1 MGAALRDGDS
11 ESGPARR
18 ETAADRREW
27 AAMCRHVRVP
37 TMWGIPLRLFLLA
50 LALGAVL
57 PALDRALAPP
67 LHYPQLDAGAVG
79 SLLGII
85 SGAMVTLAGLVFSA
99 LTAAMSLGVTALS
112 VRISP
117 VFQADR
123 VIQ

>member
-1 MGAALRDGDS
+1 MGGHV
-11 ESGPARR
+11 
-18 ETAADRREW
+18 
-27 AAMCRHVRVP
+27 RHVRVP

-50 LALGAVL
+50 LGAVL
-57 PALDRALAPP
+57 RALDRALAPP

>member
-11 ESGPARR
+11 EAGPARR
-18 ETAADRREW
+18 ETADDRREW

-50 LALGAVL
+50 LALGAVM

-67 LHYPQLDAGAVG
+67 LHYPQIDAGAVG

-85 SGAMVTLAGLVFSA
+85 SGPWSPWPASSSA
-99 LTAAMSLGVTALS
+99 
-112 VRISP
+112 R
-117 VFQADR
+117 
-123 VIQ
+123 